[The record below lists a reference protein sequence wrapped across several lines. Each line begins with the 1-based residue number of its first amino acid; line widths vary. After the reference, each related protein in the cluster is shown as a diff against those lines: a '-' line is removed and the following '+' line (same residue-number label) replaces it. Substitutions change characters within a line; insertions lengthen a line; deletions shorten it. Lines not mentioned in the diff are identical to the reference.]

1 MNRRLSKWLQKEN
14 KIVES
19 QAGFRKNY
27 STTDHIVTLYAIA
40 QKYLCRKGHNLY
52 VAFVDFKK
60 AFDSVQH
67 GKLLETLQD
76 EGIKGRFYY
85 AMKAMYDSLLSCVR
99 VNGDYYDVFECPK
112 GVRRGCVLSPT
123 LFSLFINP
131 THISDSSRH
140 GVQLLPGLMELYILL
155 FADDVILLAC
165 NGLQNQL
172 DCLKLCCEK
181 LKMEVNN
188 DTTKIM
194 VFQKGGYLS
203 KFEKNGILMT
213 VYLKL

>member
-1 MNRRLSKWLQKEN
+1 MNGRKQAIIPIHKRNLVAVDNYRGVSLLSIVSKCYTSILNQRLSKWLQKEN

-27 STTDHIVTLYAIA
+27 STTDHIFTLYAIA
-40 QKYLCRKGHNLY
+40 QKYLCRKGHKLY

-99 VNGDYYDVFECPK
+99 VNE
-112 GVRRGCVLSPT
+112 S
-123 LFSLFINP
+123 
-131 THISDSSRH
+131 
-140 GVQLLPGLMELYILL
+140 
-155 FADDVILLAC
+155 
-165 NGLQNQL
+165 
-172 DCLKLCCEK
+172 
-181 LKMEVNN
+181 
-188 DTTKIM
+188 
-194 VFQKGGYLS
+194 
-203 KFEKNGILMT
+203 
-213 VYLKL
+213 